1 MEVVVQEEEEEEETA
16 GVGVEED
23 LEDITGDIIEE
34 GQS

>member
-1 MEVVVQEEEEEEETA
+1 MQEEEEEEETA

-23 LEDITGDIIEE
+23 LEDITGDIVEE

>member
-1 MEVVVQEEEEEEETA
+1 MQEEEEETA

>member
-1 MEVVVQEEEEEEETA
+1 MQEEEEEEETA